1 MKVSESHL
9 LPLLACS
16 SQAAGLYRDMIRA
29 TQGVTAATP
38 GQIDPQIVTMIGR
51 RAALLTLTAPED
63 AARVITA
70 LLVALTVAD
79 RTLEELQ

>member
-16 SQAAGLYRDMIRA
+16 GQAADLYRDLIRA
-29 TQGVTAATP
+29 THGVAAAP
-38 GQIDPQIVTMIGR
+38 GQFDPQIVPTTGR
-51 RAALLTLTAPED
+51 RAALFTLTAPED

-79 RTLEELQ
+79 RTLQEL